1 MRAGHVYD
9 PLIDHLL
16 EDGCRYPVRQTFLER
31 EFIEVVYGNV
41 TGYVSGRIQTIVE
54 DGFLDWDNFKQRH
67 LEIPYEFPEVNGYIF
82 VEDLSPI
89 CSKNGILFLRICFS
103 KNPTRKFGTPDVFL
117 TADGALFQFETD
129 GHVISSSSCTFSGIF
144 GRCKAKSTAM
154 IFLNGNI
161 LKISSSSS
169 PIILYSSWTLFGV
182 IGFIIISF
190 FLILLVVLSCI
201 RIRKN
206 TGIHKNRENVPN
218 LIPDKLSLS
227 HPNIPFIDEDSII
240 FDI

>member
-103 KNPTRKFGTPDVFL
+103 KNPTRKFGTPDV
-117 TADGALFQFETD
+117 
-129 GHVISSSSCTFSGIF
+129 GIF

>member
-1 MRAGHVYD
+1 MFQSEK
-9 PLIDHLL
+9 I
-16 EDGCRYPVRQTFLER
+16 
-31 EFIEVVYGNV
+31 IEK
-41 TGYVSGRIQTIVE
+41 R
-54 DGFLDWDNFKQRH
+54 NFS
-67 LEIPYEFPEVNGYIF
+67 IF
-82 VEDLSPI
+82 QSFQQ
-89 CSKNGILFLRICFS
+89 ILMY
-103 KNPTRKFGTPDVFL
+103 
-117 TADGALFQFETD
+117 FQ
-129 GHVISSSSCTFSGIF
+129 
-144 GRCKAKSTAM
+144 
-154 IFLNGNI
+154 
-161 LKISSSSS
+161 KI
-169 PIILYSSWTLFGV
+169 YFQ